1 MFDFLIVGAGFAG
14 SVAAERLASVHNKKV
29 LLIDRRS
36 HVAGNAY
43 DHIDEHGVMIHK
55 YGPHIFHTNSP
66 AVVNYLSQFTEWRP
80 YEHRVLSSVNG
91 KLLPIPINL
100 DTINGFYNKN
110 LTESEAEAFLQTL
123 AEPRDQIRT
132 SEDVIISK
140 VGRELYEK
148 FFRNYTRKQWGLD
161 PSELDSSVIA
171 RVPTRTNRDDRYF
184 TDEFQA
190 MPREGYTRMFQ
201 RMLDHPNISVLVD
214 TEFLDVRDAAKYKAV
229 IFTGP
234 IDEFF
239 QHKYGALEYRSLQ
252 FRYETH
258 QADLLQPVA
267 VINHPNEHPYTR
279 VTEFK
284 HLTGQKHQ
292 NSTLVYEYP
301 TAEGD
306 PYYPVPRAVNKDRY
320 LRYRTLSEQA
330 PGVYFSGRLGT
341 YRYYNM
347 DQVVAQSLTLCDR
360 IMGSRTSPTLQR
372 ADGA

>member
-43 DHIDEHGVMIHK
+43 DLIDEHGVMIHK

-190 MPREGYTRMFQ
+190 MPREGYTRMFE

>member
-43 DHIDEHGVMIHK
+43 DLIDEHGVMIHK

-190 MPREGYTRMFQ
+190 MPREGYTRMFE

-214 TEFLDVRDAAKYKAV
+214 TEFLDVRDSAKYKAV